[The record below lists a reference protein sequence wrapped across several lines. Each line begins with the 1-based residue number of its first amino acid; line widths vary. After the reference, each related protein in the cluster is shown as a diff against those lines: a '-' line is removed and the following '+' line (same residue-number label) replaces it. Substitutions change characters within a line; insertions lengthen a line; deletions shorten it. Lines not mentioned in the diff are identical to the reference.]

1 MTETNDIVLTEEAAE
16 TPAETPAE
24 PKPRKKR
31 KGLVILGTIVV
42 VVALAAV
49 GMIAWHNQPS
59 FCGAI
64 CHNPMD
70 GYLATY
76 SQAPHAEGFDK
87 WGNDVADTSAMLAV
101 SHAAEGITCLDCH
114 TATMSQQIHEA
125 TAWISGNFVSYDND
139 MFPSAIDERSL
150 TQLMVA
156 TGGTGEEFCLREG
169 CHEYAREDLG
179 ALTADY
185 AYNPHDNHYS
195 LQLDCSECHKA
206 QRASVLFCT
215 NCHSGLKIPEGW
227 LTMSEYGQL
236 DHLY

>member
-1 MTETNDIVLTEEAAE
+1 MTATNHIEPIEEAAE
-16 TPAETPAE
+16 SPAETME

-76 SQAPHAEGFDK
+76 SQEPHAAGFDK

-101 SHAAEGITCLDCH
+101 SHAGEDA
-114 TATMSQQIHEA
+114 
-125 TAWISGNFVSYDND
+125 
-139 MFPSAIDERSL
+139 SA
-150 TQLMVA
+150 
-156 TGGTGEEFCLREG
+156 
-169 CHEYAREDLG
+169 
-179 ALTADY
+179 
-185 AYNPHDNHYS
+185 P
-195 LQLDCSECHKA
+195 
-206 QRASVLFCT
+206 
-215 NCHSGLKIPEGW
+215 
-227 LTMSEYGQL
+227 
-236 DHLY
+236 